1 MKSSWREISKL
12 CQAPIEIEI
21 IIIAAIEESKNN
33 EKICLLFEF
42 HGIQKKSSNQ
52 IGYAFD
58 SSNTLTI

>member
-33 EKICLLFEF
+33 EKSAFYSNFMEY
-42 HGIQKKSSNQ
+42 KKSHQ
-52 IGYAFD
+52 IK
-58 SSNTLTI
+58 SVMPLTVVIP